1 MCVDFD
7 SNLLLTVVSFHTGT
21 QTQTHTRA
29 RAHTHTHTHAH
40 AHTHTHTHTH
50 THVKAL
56 TLSNAGR
63 KQNAVLM
70 MYDIILME
78 ELATGRRYVFV
89 LTGRVSGWEGQEGAR
104 WGQFI

>member
-1 MCVDFD
+1 M
-7 SNLLLTVVSFHTGT
+7 
-21 QTQTHTRA
+21 
-29 RAHTHTHTHAH
+29 
-40 AHTHTHTHTH
+40 
-50 THVKAL
+50 KAV